1 MNLKKTIGT
10 KKSNKEENVKG
21 KKSYRLR
28 KQLEEE
34 QQKEMK
40 EYTGFGLAFPKKEGG
55 KLHPIDY
62 FFLNHCF
69 ATKDMYTEEERNAFV
84 KDGLDEKEWYANKPI
99 QD

>member
-10 KKSNKEENVKG
+10 KRKSNLLDENKKG

-40 EYTGFGLAFPKKEGG
+40 EYESSRSL
-55 KLHPIDY
+55 
-62 FFLNHCF
+62 
-69 ATKDMYTEEERNAFV
+69 
-84 KDGLDEKEWYANKPI
+84 
-99 QD
+99 

>member
-10 KKSNKEENVKG
+10 KRKNNKEESVKG

-40 EYTGFGLAFPKKEGG
+40 EY
-55 KLHPIDY
+55 
-62 FFLNHCF
+62 
-69 ATKDMYTEEERNAFV
+69 
-84 KDGLDEKEWYANKPI
+84 ANKPI

>member
-10 KKSNKEENVKG
+10 RRKNNSSEENIKG

-40 EYTGFGLAFPKKEGG
+40 EY
-55 KLHPIDY
+55 
-62 FFLNHCF
+62 
-69 ATKDMYTEEERNAFV
+69 
-84 KDGLDEKEWYANKPI
+84 ANKPI

>member
-10 KKSNKEENVKG
+10 KRKNILLDENKKG

-40 EYTGFGLAFPKKEGG
+40 EY
-55 KLHPIDY
+55 
-62 FFLNHCF
+62 
-69 ATKDMYTEEERNAFV
+69 
-84 KDGLDEKEWYANKPI
+84 ANKPI
-99 QD
+99 QN

>member
-40 EYTGFGLAFPKKEGG
+40 EYESSRSL
-55 KLHPIDY
+55 
-62 FFLNHCF
+62 
-69 ATKDMYTEEERNAFV
+69 
-84 KDGLDEKEWYANKPI
+84 
-99 QD
+99 

>member
-10 KKSNKEENVKG
+10 KRKNSRIAPAPSSDENKKG

-40 EYTGFGLAFPKKEGG
+40 EYESSRSL
-55 KLHPIDY
+55 
-62 FFLNHCF
+62 
-69 ATKDMYTEEERNAFV
+69 
-84 KDGLDEKEWYANKPI
+84 
-99 QD
+99 